1 MARSSIF
8 PRSPRQGKPLRTHNE
23 DRPSSWCSHPSP
35 KTQKESSASALSM
48 GASSRTRP
56 RARLRGLAFHWNRP
70 LGWTVKCRW
79 LPLTRTALRARLRCP
94 RTRADGPRKWKGSL
108 PRRDQHSPSLQDA
121 RRAARAVLLAKLEP
135 KRHLDVGMQRPP
147 QRIRTPPDWYV
158 QLAQLS
164 RAHRRTYVRTHNCR
178 VPILSVLSFGFLT
191 SMRAH
196 PT

>member
-1 MARSSIF
+1 
-8 PRSPRQGKPLRTHNE
+8 
-23 DRPSSWCSHPSP
+23 
-35 KTQKESSASALSM
+35 M

-94 RTRADGPRKWKGSL
+94 RARADGPRKWKGSL

-147 QRIRTPPDWYV
+147 QRIRTPPDWYNWHNSRV
-158 QLAQLS
+158 RTDVRTYVRTYAQLS
-164 RAHRRTYVRTHNCR
+164 RAHPQRAFFWFSDLNARTPYVTVRQMSERSPRAPAKSAHVRAYLLNQASARVRT
-178 VPILSVLSFGFLT
+178 
-191 SMRAH
+191 
-196 PT
+196 

>member
-1 MARSSIF
+1 
-8 PRSPRQGKPLRTHNE
+8 
-23 DRPSSWCSHPSP
+23 
-35 KTQKESSASALSM
+35 M

-147 QRIRTPPDWYV
+147 QRIRTPPDWYNWHN
-158 QLAQLS
+158 S
-164 RAHRRTYVRTHNCR
+164 RVRTDVRTYVRTYVRTTVACPSSACFLL
-178 VPILSVLSFGFLT
+178 VFLT
-191 SMRAH
+191 SMRTH